1 MNKLLM
7 RMIEIE
13 SREVLGAPVRLS
25 NLRERLPG
33 MSKSDFDQDILD
45 LVKSKKYFL
54 IRHFFTESLTDQE
67 KEMMISAGEDNFFY
81 QIDLCPGAGQKS
93 STRPG
98 RPLIPELLRREQLGR
113 SIRLPKWIVD
123 WLKAEGNSGKK
134 IEAALIGHYGLTPP
148 E

>member
-81 QIDLCPGAGQKS
+81 QIDLYPGAGQKS
-93 STRPG
+93 SRPG